1 MNESDSLPVLI
12 LLVGLPYSG
21 KSTWARAYNRLRSAP
36 IVSPDAIRLAL
47 HGDRFEPEAERM
59 VWTLAHY
66 MVDSLFEAGHREV
79 ILDAC
84 NGTPERR
91 AEWESERWDL
101 RFVVVPTSPEVCIAR
116 AEDWGD
122 EEILPVIKCMAVWY
136 DPPMDGEVAELYR
149 VPGWMRGSPPSIE
162 P

>member
-1 MNESDSLPVLI
+1 MNESDSEPVLI

-21 KSTWARAYNRLRSAP
+21 KSTWAGYYNRLRSAP

-47 HGDRFEPEAERM
+47 HGNRFEPEAERM

-66 MVDSLFEAGHREV
+66 MVEALFEAGHGEV

-91 AEWESERWDL
+91 AEWESERWKL
-101 RFVVVPTSPEVCIAR
+101 RFVVIDTAAEECIAR
-116 AEDWGD
+116 AEEWGD
-122 EEILPVIKCMAVWY
+122 DEILPVIVRMAERW
-136 DPPMDGEVAELYR
+136 DPPAEALR
-149 VPGWMRGSPPSIE
+149 VEPIEIPSWLKQ
-162 P
+162 